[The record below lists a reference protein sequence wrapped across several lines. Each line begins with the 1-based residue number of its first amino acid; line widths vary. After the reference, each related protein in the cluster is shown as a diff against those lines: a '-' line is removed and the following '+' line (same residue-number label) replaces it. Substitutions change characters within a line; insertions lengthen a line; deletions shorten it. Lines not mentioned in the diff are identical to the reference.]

1 MVKKTK
7 CGKNWYFMAGPLGVK
22 LKAFLLRWPEDPSVV
37 ADLGVPASNLSLVNS
52 LKILEKSSVDTSY
65 RNCKY

>member
-1 MVKKTK
+1 
-7 CGKNWYFMAGPLGVK
+7 MARPLGVK

-52 LKILEKSSVDTSY
+52 LKILKKVPNILVTERLLAKKSHKAT
-65 RNCKY
+65 KMP